1 MISFPLYWIYPI
13 LEVFGGSVRGMGH
26 ALCSMTIIV
35 LCLCGLRVGLLAVFS
50 RTIHTIEAIAAV
62 YPITWAVSAVSFV
75 LLSVCKTVQDLL
87 VVDERR
93 CVR

>member
-75 LLSVCKTVQDLL
+75 IAFFILLRKKLQTAP
-87 VVDERR
+87 DEEAAS
-93 CVR
+93 